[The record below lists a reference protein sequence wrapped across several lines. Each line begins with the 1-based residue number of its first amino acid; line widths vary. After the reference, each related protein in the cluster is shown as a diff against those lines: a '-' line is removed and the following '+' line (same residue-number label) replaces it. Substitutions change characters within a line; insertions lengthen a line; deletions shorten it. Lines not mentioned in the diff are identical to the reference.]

1 MKHISLIHISLIAGV
16 VLCGQNPVSAADPS
30 RAAAVQ
36 PSTVGEM
43 PGKVI
48 QSWLANSFSRDKG
61 HHSVPV
67 NIAGIAVT
75 PDGTVFSAGVAEGY
89 GGVASYKDG
98 QFVTKYDYDS
108 GFGSSA
114 SAVAVDDSYVYIGT
128 GVGLFRTRRG
138 DESYNRTPITGG
150 KISGLA
156 LFDGELYLSDSAA
169 GKIRVLATATMK
181 EVRSF
186 AAPRPGTIAVGA
198 NSRVWVIQGKPGEE
212 AFYTGGL
219 KVISFSKEG
228 QPGPEIADFEN
239 PCALAL
245 DLKGRLLVGG
255 LNRHS
260 QVWIYD
266 VSGMPK
272 RVGIFGTEGGI
283 FSGEPG
289 RYEPKKFHWI
299 RGIGL
304 DTNGNLYVGSEF
316 GSWYNVLIE
325 AYAPSGQRLWNVY
338 GLGNWLDT
346 ACTDPAVENIVY
358 TKENVFTMDWSRPPG
373 SEQSLAGLTVDR
385 FKYPLDC
392 RVTDLHGPSHRLIN
406 GVRRIGGKLF
416 LYCGA
421 QGTGSLEIYK
431 FGEGCVAVPCGYVA
445 GASTWRPENG
455 KRWPEDGETFI
466 WTDRNGNGAPDPAEF
481 ASVERKPRWGFMHL
495 DAAAGIWQCAGE
507 KTIFHLP
514 CEGLDGSGNPV
525 YRRASE
531 VTYQYPPEFTGDR
544 LRRLFYIP
552 GDDVLIAGGSPGT
565 EENACNMLICFEHW
579 SDQARRAKRWTI
591 NLPLNDKSYTPNT
604 GYGGGAPL
612 AMQACGKYLFVAYG
626 YGLVRVHRLD
636 NGGYVGTIRPD
647 INGFKGSGGC
657 VDSDNALNV
666 TLRKNGEYV
675 LFLENAGLNHVMM
688 FRWAP
693 PSEGV
698 NAPGDF
704 VPLFSAEALKSWRQC
719 GPGRFVVTKGVAAGE
734 GGMGLWWYAG
744 RQFTNFVL
752 RGEFVQEQDIADS
765 GVFLRFPDPGQD
777 PWIAVHLGHEMEIG
791 DPEPRDPTWRTG
803 SIYPFQASTRANTK
817 PLGQW
822 NEYEIICQG
831 QTYTVRMNGEQIMT
845 WADPKQRTGSG
856 YIGLQNYND
865 GKTVSHRN
873 VRIKDLP

>member
-1 MKHISLIHISLIAGV
+1 MKNISLIHIPLIAGV
-16 VLCGQNPVSAADPS
+16 VLCGQKPVSAADLS

-36 PSTVGEM
+36 PSTVGEL

-67 NIAGIAVT
+67 NIAGIAVA

-198 NSRVWVIQGKPGEE
+198 NSRVWVIQGKPGKE

-260 QVWIYD
+260 QVWTYD
-266 VSGMPK
+266 VSGIPK
-272 RVGIFGTEGGI
+272 KVGTFGTEGGI

-299 RGIGL
+299 RGLGL
-304 DTNGNLYVGSEF
+304 DANGNLYVGSEF

-346 ACTDPAVENIVY
+346 ACTDPADENIVY

-373 SEQSLAGLTVDR
+373 SEQSLGR
-385 FKYPLDC
+385 
-392 RVTDLHGPSHRLIN
+392 
-406 GVRRIGGKLF
+406 
-416 LYCGA
+416 
-421 QGTGSLEIYK
+421 
-431 FGEGCVAVPCGYVA
+431 
-445 GASTWRPENG
+445 
-455 KRWPEDGETFI
+455 
-466 WTDRNGNGAPDPAEF
+466 TDR
-481 ASVERKPRWGFMHL
+481 
-495 DAAAGIWQCAGE
+495 
-507 KTIFHLP
+507 
-514 CEGLDGSGNPV
+514 
-525 YRRASE
+525 
-531 VTYQYPPEFTGDR
+531 
-544 LRRLFYIP
+544 
-552 GDDVLIAGGSPGT
+552 
-565 EENACNMLICFEHW
+565 
-579 SDQARRAKRWTI
+579 
-591 NLPLNDKSYTPNT
+591 
-604 GYGGGAPL
+604 
-612 AMQACGKYLFVAYG
+612 
-626 YGLVRVHRLD
+626 
-636 NGGYVGTIRPD
+636 
-647 INGFKGSGGC
+647 
-657 VDSDNALNV
+657 
-666 TLRKNGEYV
+666 
-675 LFLENAGLNHVMM
+675 
-688 FRWAP
+688 
-693 PSEGV
+693 
-698 NAPGDF
+698 
-704 VPLFSAEALKSWRQC
+704 
-719 GPGRFVVTKGVAAGE
+719 
-734 GGMGLWWYAG
+734 
-744 RQFTNFVL
+744 
-752 RGEFVQEQDIADS
+752 
-765 GVFLRFPDPGQD
+765 
-777 PWIAVHLGHEMEIG
+777 
-791 DPEPRDPTWRTG
+791 
-803 SIYPFQASTRANTK
+803 
-817 PLGQW
+817 
-822 NEYEIICQG
+822 
-831 QTYTVRMNGEQIMT
+831 
-845 WADPKQRTGSG
+845 
-856 YIGLQNYND
+856 
-865 GKTVSHRN
+865 
-873 VRIKDLP
+873 